1 VNVQDAEVFA
11 GEDRTLTFEARD
23 ASNLPAN
30 LSAKTVSW
38 MVGRDPRNLD
48 SSWPAFTKS
57 GTVTDAAAGL
67 FTVPVTPADTRYL
80 AGDYRHQAET
90 TDAQSRKAIV
100 TIGRFRVRATMG
112 SS

>member
-1 VNVQDAEVFA
+1 MNLQHAEVFA

-23 ASNLPAN
+23 ASNLPVN
-30 LSAKTVSW
+30 LSAKTISW

-48 SSWPAFTKS
+48 STWAAFTKS

-67 FTVPVTPADTRYL
+67 FTVPVTPPDTQYL

-90 TDAQSRKAIV
+90 TDAQDRKAIV
-100 TIGRFRVRATMG
+100 VIGRFRVRPTMG
-112 SS
+112 I